1 MSDVAPMNDIKA
13 LTEKELALLVDR
25 FYAKVRADDML
36 GPVFNPA
43 VSDWPEHLEKLTH
56 FWSSI
61 MLTSGKYHGN
71 PMAAHYKHLS
81 EITPEMFTRWLALWG
96 ETTEEVVPHAA
107 AALQDRAARIAESLK
122 LALFFRL
129 PPAQRPKTAA

>member
-1 MSDVAPMNDIKA
+1 MNGVATV
-13 LTEKELALLVDR
+13 TEPELGELVKR
-25 FYAKVRADDML
+25 FYAKVRADGML

-71 PMAAHYKHLS
+71 PMAAHYKHLAA
-81 EITPEMFTRWLALWG
+81 IKPEMFTRWLALWG
-96 ETTEEVVPHAA
+96 ETTAEVVPQAA
-107 AALQDRAARIAESLK
+107 PALQDKAARIAESLK

-129 PPAQRPKTAA
+129 PPAQCPATAA

>member
-1 MSDVAPMNDIKA
+1 MSGVATV
-13 LTEKELALLVDR
+13 TERELGDLVDR

-81 EITPEMFTRWLALWG
+81 RITPEMFTRWLALWG
-96 ETTEEVVPHAA
+96 ETTAEVVPLAA
-107 AALQDRAARIAESLK
+107 PALQDKAARIAESLK

-129 PPAQRPKTAA
+129 PPARRSQTAA

>member
-1 MSDVAPMNDIKA
+1 MNDVAPTNDVETV
-13 LTEKELALLVDR
+13 TETELGALVDR

-81 EITPEMFTRWLALWG
+81 RIKPEMFTRWLALWG

-107 AALQDRAARIAESLK
+107 VALQDKAARIAESLK

>member
-1 MSDVAPMNDIKA
+1 MNDVAS
-13 LTEKELALLVDR
+13 LTGATVTESELGRLVNR
-25 FYAKVRADDML
+25 FYARVRQDEIL

-43 VSDWPEHLEKLTH
+43 VSDWPEHLEKLTY

-71 PMAAHYKHLS
+71 PMAAHYKHLAK
-81 EITPEMFTRWLALWG
+81 ITPAMFDRWLKLWG
-96 ETTEEVVPHAA
+96 ETAAEVVPQAA
-107 AALQDRAARIAESLK
+107 PALQAKAARIAESLK

-129 PPAQRPKTAA
+129 PPAQRPATAA

>member
-1 MSDVAPMNDIKA
+1 MSGVATV
-13 LTEKELALLVDR
+13 TEGELGQLVDR
-25 FYAKVRADDML
+25 FYAKVRADGML

-43 VSDWPEHLEKLTH
+43 VGDWPEHLEKLSH

-81 EITPEMFTRWLALWG
+81 RITPEMFTRWLALWG
-96 ETTEEVVPHAA
+96 ETTTEVVPHAA
-107 AALQDRAARIAESLK
+107 PALQDKAARIAESLK

>member
-1 MSDVAPMNDIKA
+1 MNDFA
-13 LTEKELALLVDR
+13 TVTEDELRRLVDG
-25 FYAKVRADDML
+25 FYARVRTDAVL

-43 VSDWPEHLEKLTH
+43 VSDWPEHLEKLSH

-71 PMAAHYKHLS
+71 PMAAHYKHLAK
-81 EITPEMFTRWLALWG
+81 ITPEMFARWLTLWR
-96 ETTEEVVPHAA
+96 ETTAEVVPQAA
-107 AALQDRAARIAESLK
+107 PELQAKAARIAESLK

>member
-1 MSDVAPMNDIKA
+1 MNDVATTV
-13 LTEKELALLVDR
+13 TETELGVLVDR

-43 VSDWPEHLEKLTH
+43 VSDWPEHLEKLTR

-81 EITPEMFTRWLALWG
+81 RIKPEMFARWLALGG
-96 ETTEEVVPHAA
+96 ETTEEMAPHAA
-107 AALQDRAARIAESLK
+107 PALQDRVARIAESLK

-129 PPAQRPKTAA
+129 LPAQRPKTAA

>member
-1 MSDVAPMNDIKA
+1 MSGVATV
-13 LTEKELALLVDR
+13 TETELEVLVDR

-81 EITPEMFTRWLALWG
+81 RITPEMFTRWLKLWG
-96 ETTEEVVPHAA
+96 ETTEEVVPNAA
-107 AALQDRAARIAESLK
+107 PVLQDRAARIAESLK

-129 PPAQRPKTAA
+129 APAGRSQRSPS

>member
-1 MSDVAPMNDIKA
+1 MNEFAIV
-13 LTEKELALLVDR
+13 TESELGRLVDR
-25 FYAKVRADDML
+25 FYAKVRADEML
-36 GPVFNPA
+36 GSVFNPA

-71 PMAAHYKHLS
+71 PMAAHYKHLAK
-81 EITPEMFTRWLALWG
+81 ITPEMFTRWLKLWG
-96 ETTEEVVPHAA
+96 ETTAEVVPQAA
-107 AALQDRAARIAESLK
+107 PELQAKAARIAESLK

-129 PPAQRPKTAA
+129 PPAQRPATAA

>member
-1 MSDVAPMNDIKA
+1 MSDVATV
-13 LTEKELALLVDR
+13 TETELGQLVDR
-25 FYAKVRADDML
+25 FYAKVRTDEML

-43 VSDWPEHLEKLTH
+43 VGDWPEHLEKLTQ

-71 PMAAHYKHLS
+71 PMAAHYKHLAK
-81 EITPEMFTRWLALWG
+81 ITPEMFTRWLALWG

-107 AALQDRAARIAESLK
+107 PALQDKAARIAESLK

>member
-1 MSDVAPMNDIKA
+1 MSDVTPMNGVET
-13 LTEKELALLVDR
+13 LTERNLGALVDR
-25 FYAKVRADDML
+25 FYAKVRADDIL

-71 PMAAHYKHLS
+71 PMAAHYKHLLR
-81 EITPEMFTRWLALWG
+81 ITPEMFTRWLKLWS
-96 ETTEEVVPHAA
+96 ETTAEVVPHAA
-107 AALQDRAARIAESLK
+107 PALQDKAARIAESLK

-129 PPAQRPKTAA
+129 PAAQRPKTAA

>member
-1 MSDVAPMNDIKA
+1 MSDVTTV
-13 LTEKELALLVDR
+13 TETELGELVDR
-25 FYAKVRADDML
+25 FYAKVRTDHVL

-43 VSDWPEHLEKLTH
+43 VSDWPEHLGKLTH

-81 EITPEMFTRWLALWG
+81 KIKPEMFTRWLALWG

-129 PPAQRPKTAA
+129 PPAQRPPGQRANTAA

>member
-1 MSDVAPMNDIKA
+1 MSGVTTV
-13 LTEKELALLVDR
+13 TETQLGILVDR

-71 PMAAHYKHLS
+71 PMAAHYKHLAK
-81 EITPEMFTRWLALWG
+81 ITPEMFARWLALWG
-96 ETTEEVVPHAA
+96 ETTSEVVPQAA
-107 AALQDRAARIAESLK
+107 ADLQAKAARIAESLK

-129 PPAQRPKTAA
+129 PQAQRPKTAA